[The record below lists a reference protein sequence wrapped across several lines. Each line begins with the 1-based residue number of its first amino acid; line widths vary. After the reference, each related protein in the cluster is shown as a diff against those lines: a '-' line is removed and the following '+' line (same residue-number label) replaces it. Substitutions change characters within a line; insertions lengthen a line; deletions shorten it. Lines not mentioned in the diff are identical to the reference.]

1 MAVQDVVFR
10 LALVPGVTPTGWLRT
25 WSERLP
31 DVRLELVRVA
41 AGEQFAA
48 LRDGRAEAGLLRWPA
63 AGAGDDLSAI
73 PLFTESTVVV
83 VPRDHLLTALDEV
96 AADELTDEVLLVPL
110 DDVLGWADP
119 PGRPAVGDPP
129 GTTAEAVELVAA
141 GVGLLV
147 VPQSLARL
155 HHRKD
160 LTYLPMTDAPTSGVA
175 LVWPTDRQGDLVEE
189 LIGIVR
195 GRTVNS
201 SRGRGAASSAPDPS
215 TAGATPRRPVTGRP
229 APRRA
234 GTRRAGG
241 SASGGRRTG
250 R

>member
-1 MAVQDVVFR
+1 MAVPDVTFR

-25 WSERLP
+25 WGERLP
-31 DVRLELVRVA
+31 DVRLELVRVEA
-41 AGEQFAA
+41 AEQLAA
-48 LRDGRAEAGLLRWPA
+48 LRDGRADAGLLRWPVA
-63 AGAGDDLSAI
+63 DAGDDLSAI
-73 PLFTESTVVV
+73 PLFTETTVLV
-83 VPRDHLLTALDEV
+83 VPRDHLLTALDEAG
-96 AADELTDEVLLVPL
+96 AADLADEVLLVPR
-110 DDVLGWADP
+110 DDVVGWADP
-119 PGRPAVGDPP
+119 PGRPAVGAPP

-141 GVGLLV
+141 GVGVLV

-160 LTYLPMTDAPTSGVA
+160 LTSVPMTDAPTSGVA
-175 LVWPTDRQGDLVEE
+175 LVWVTERHGELVEE

-201 SRGRGAASSAPDPS
+201 SRGRGAPQAGPDPAP
-215 TAGATPRRPVTGRP
+215 AGATPRQVTRRP